1 VADPESAPPGID
13 VTKPHIARVY
23 DWALGGKDNY
33 AADREYA
40 AKLMEFAPEYPMLA
54 RANRAFLVR
63 VVRFLAESGIRQ
75 FIDLGTG
82 IPTSPNVHEV
92 AWSVDPSARV
102 VYVDND
108 PIVAVHNDALLT
120 AQEGVVTIKADIR
133 RPDVVFDH
141 PDMRRLIDL
150 DQPVGVLF
158 LAVLHLVADD
168 DAARIVTTFQE
179 HVAQGSYLA
188 ISHGTSDSDP
198 KTVAQIREMSKKGP
212 IRGYP
217 RSNAEIRQFFDGLEM
232 VEPGMVSVTDW
243 RPETE
248 SPRTRLI
255 WMGGIGRKR

>member
-1 VADPESAPPGID
+1 VADAESAPPGID

-33 AADREYA
+33 AADREYG
-40 AKLMEFAPEYPMLA
+40 AKLLEFAPEYPMLA

-63 VVRFLAESGIRQ
+63 VVRFLAASGIRQ

-108 PIVAVHNDALLT
+108 PTVAVHNDALLA
-120 AQEGVVTIKADIR
+120 AQESVVTIKADVR
-133 RPDVVFDH
+133 RPDVVLDH
-141 PDMRRLIDL
+141 PDLRRLIDL
-150 DQPVGVLF
+150 DQPVGVLC
-158 LAVLHLVADD
+158 LAVLHLVPDEE
-168 DAARIVTTFQE
+168 AARIVATFRE
-179 HVAQGSYLA
+179 HVARESYLV

-217 RSNAEIRQFFDGLEM
+217 RSTAEIRQFFDGLEM
-232 VEPGMVSVTDW
+232 VEPGLVSVTDW
-243 RPETE
+243 RPEMK
-248 SPRTRLI
+248 SPRTKLI
-255 WMGGIGRKR
+255 WVGGVGCKR